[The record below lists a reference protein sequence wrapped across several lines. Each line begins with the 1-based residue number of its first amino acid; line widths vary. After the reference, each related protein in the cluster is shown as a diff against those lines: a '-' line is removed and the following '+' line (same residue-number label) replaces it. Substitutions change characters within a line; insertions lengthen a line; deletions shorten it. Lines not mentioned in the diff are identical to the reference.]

1 MKTNFRMLA
10 KYLTYRNLYLLGFS
24 SLFFSLSVSLFV
36 ISLSQIFLGLIWLT
50 ERNYKSKLNRVSRNK
65 FFWLIVSIFL
75 FHLLGLLYTTEF
87 NYAFNDLRIKLPI
100 LLIPFFFASIAPLKK
115 AETRTIFFFFIAGL
129 IVSTSFSYCDFL
141 SASGAQGFDVRNA
154 SHFISHIRLSLMMAL
169 AIIFLI
175 FELVKNKVNPFFRVL
190 LGLTSISFLIY
201 MLQLQMLSGVF
212 ALGIA
217 GFVVVE
223 VKLFKLKN
231 TLYKKSAFILS
242 LILVITIGAYVFSAV
257 ESFVFPNTNSA
268 LCKVSKKTANGN
280 DFIFNA
286 KNKQLENGN
295 LVWDQVCEYELE
307 KEWNK
312 MSEISYYNNGNTG
325 QAVRFS
331 LIRYLT
337 SKKLPKDSD
346 GIRQLSSQEVN
357 DIENGAT
364 NFKFIQNKGLSKRI
378 YETAWEL
385 HNYIV
390 NKGNPSGNSVAQR
403 IEFWRAA
410 KYVIKHN
417 LLFGVGTGDIV
428 VELNKAY
435 VEINTV
441 LSPEYR
447 YKPHNQ
453 YITIFV
459 TFGFIGLVW
468 FLAVLLIC
476 FIHLKNNYLG
486 FAFLIIV
493 SLSMLMEDTIET
505 QVGVTFFAGFIS
517 LFAIG
522 MVKQTDQN

>member
-1 MKTNFRMLA
+1 M
-10 KYLTYRNLYLLGFS
+10 
-24 SLFFSLSVSLFV
+24 
-36 ISLSQIFLGLIWLT
+36 
-50 ERNYKSKLNRVSRNK
+50 
-65 FFWLIVSIFL
+65 
-75 FHLLGLLYTTEF
+75 
-87 NYAFNDLRIKLPI
+87 
-100 LLIPFFFASIAPLKK
+100 
-115 AETRTIFFFFIAGL
+115 
-129 IVSTSFSYCDFL
+129 
-141 SASGAQGFDVRNA
+141 
-154 SHFISHIRLSLMMAL
+154 
-169 AIIFLI
+169 
-175 FELVKNKVNPFFRVL
+175 
-190 LGLTSISFLIY
+190 
-201 MLQLQMLSGVF
+201 
-212 ALGIA
+212 
-217 GFVVVE
+217 
-223 VKLFKLKN
+223 
-231 TLYKKSAFILS
+231 
-242 LILVITIGAYVFSAV
+242 
-257 ESFVFPNTNSA
+257 
-268 LCKVSKKTANGN
+268 
-280 DFIFNA
+280 
-286 KNKQLENGN
+286 
-295 LVWDQVCEYELE
+295 
-307 KEWNK
+307 
-312 MSEISYYNNGNTG
+312 
-325 QAVRFS
+325 
-331 LIRYLT
+331 
-337 SKKLPKDSD
+337 
-346 GIRQLSSQEVN
+346 
-357 DIENGAT
+357 
-364 NFKFIQNKGLSKRI
+364 
-378 YETAWEL
+378 EL

-522 MVKQTDQN
+522 MVKQTD